1 MKHTLKIYT
10 EFFNSI
16 VNGTKLFEIRKND
29 RIKKYAVDD
38 TLVLEEYDPESDK
51 FSGKQI
57 QCNVSYVLNGGRFGI
72 DEGYCVLGLCD
83 VKVYDDFMEQIGY
96 RKIGESTWT
105 KP

>member
-1 MKHTLKIYT
+1 MTHTLKIYT

-16 VNGTKLFEIRKND
+16 ADGTKPFEIRKND
-29 RIKKYAVDD
+29 RIEKYAVDD

-72 DEGYCVLGLCD
+72 DKEYCALGLCD
-83 VKVYDDFMEQIGY
+83 VKVYDSFLARIGY
-96 RKIGESTWT
+96 RNIGDGTWI